1 MEKSENIN
9 ELAAALAKFQGSLE
23 QPKMNSTVKVS
34 TRTGGSYNFKYADF
48 ATCKKAAQKALM
60 ENGLSVTQLV
70 EEDNSVMSVLL
81 HSSGQWIASKIR
93 IPAKD
98 GSDAQAIGSAITYA
112 KRYGYCAILGIVAD
126 DDDDANIALGNQ
138 YTKSQNQPQQQKKA
152 VQPKEKKVFEV
163 SNLTNVAFFEWL
175 AKLAETKKGDPTWT
189 LEKFIK
195 DNYIIQDETYN
206 ELDGQYKYFITNKTL

>member
-60 ENGLSVTQLV
+60 DNGLSVTQLV
-70 EEDNSVMSVLL
+70 EEDNSVMSVLM

-152 VQPKEKKVFEV
+152 AQPKEKKVFEV

-175 AKLAETKKGDPTWT
+175 TKLAEANKSNPTWT

-195 DNYIIQDETYN
+195 DNYVIQDEVYN
-206 ELDGQYKYFITNKTL
+206 ELDGQYKYFVTNKTL

>member
-70 EEDNSVMSVLL
+70 EEDNSVMSVLM
-81 HSSGQWIASKIR
+81 HSSGQWIASKIS

-98 GSDAQAIGSAITYA
+98 KSDAQAIGSAITYA

-138 YTKSQNQPQQQKKA
+138 YTKNQPQQQPKRTA
-152 VQPKEKKVFEV
+152 QPKVKKVFEL

-175 AKLAETKKGDPTWT
+175 EKMAEVNKNNPAWT
-189 LEKFIK
+189 LESFIK
-195 DNYIIQDETYN
+195 DNYDIKDETFD
-206 ELDGQYKYFITNKTL
+206 ELEGQYTYFLTNRTL